1 MKIFLLGATG
11 GTGGAILE
19 QGLAR
24 DHQITALVR
33 SPEKITIRSDSL
45 AVHRG
50 DPTDAEQIARV
61 LVAQD
66 VVITTLG
73 HRDLKAAP
81 LLAASAK
88 SVIQV
93 MRAAG
98 MGRLLALSAALL
110 FPDVGPPVLTPI
122 IKYVLRNGLAD
133 SREMEQLVMGSG
145 LDWTIARPPRLT
157 NGPKT
162 ESYQIADGSLPGK
175 QRSISRADVAHF
187 FLNEAERPAHVRKIV
202 GLCY

>member
-122 IKYVLRNGLAD
+122 IKYVLLNGLAD

>member
-1 MKIFLLGATG
+1 MRIFLLGATG
-11 GTGGAILE
+11 RTGGAILE

-24 DHQITALVR
+24 GHQITALVR
-33 SPEKITIRSDSL
+33 SPEKITIRNESL
-45 AVHRG
+45 SVHRG

-73 HRDLKAAP
+73 HRNLKAAP
-81 LLAASAK
+81 LLAASAR
-88 SVIQV
+88 SVIEV
-93 MRAAG
+93 MRSAG
-98 MGRLLALSAALL
+98 MCRLLALSAALL

-122 IKYVLRNGLAD
+122 IKYILRNGLAD
-133 SREMEQLVMGSG
+133 SREMEQLVIESG

-157 NGPKT
+157 DGPKT
-162 ESYQIADGSLPGK
+162 ESYHIADGSLPGK

-187 FLNEAERPAHVRKIV
+187 FLDEAERPAHVREIV

>member
-11 GTGGAILE
+11 GTGGAVLE
-19 QGLAR
+19 QALAR
-24 DHQITALVR
+24 GHEVTALVR
-33 SPEKITIRSDSL
+33 SPEKITIRNDAL

-50 DPTDAEQIARV
+50 DATSAEDIARV

-66 VVITTLG
+66 VVISTLG

-81 LLAASAK
+81 LIAASAT

-93 MRAAG
+93 MRTVGAR
-98 MGRLLALSAALL
+98 RLLILSLALL
-110 FPDVGPPVLTPI
+110 FPDVGPPILTPI
-122 IKYVLRNGLAD
+122 LRYILRNGLAD
-133 SREMEQLVMGSG
+133 SREMERLVRESD

-162 ESYQIADGSLPGK
+162 ESYRIADGTLPGK
-175 QRSISRADVAHF
+175 GRSISRADVAHF
-187 FLNEAERPAHVRKIV
+187 FLSESERPEHVRKIV

>member
-11 GTGGAILE
+11 GTGGAVLE
-19 QGLAR
+19 QALAR
-24 DHQITALVR
+24 GHEVTALVR
-33 SPEKITIRSDSL
+33 SPEKITIRNDAL

-50 DPTDAEQIARV
+50 DATSAEDIARV

-66 VVITTLG
+66 VVISTLG

-81 LLAASAK
+81 LIAASAT

-93 MRAAG
+93 MRTVGAR
-98 MGRLLALSAALL
+98 RLLILSLALL
-110 FPDVGPPVLTPI
+110 FPDVGPPILTPI
-122 IKYVLRNGLAD
+122 LRYILRHGFAD
-133 SREMEQLVMGSG
+133 SREMERLVMESD

-162 ESYQIADGSLPGK
+162 ESYRIADGTLPGK
-175 QRSISRADVAHF
+175 GRSISRADVAHF
-187 FLNEAERPAHVRKIV
+187 FLNESERPEHVRKIV